1 LLSLCCLCVVFLSCL
16 NCFRFHHIMEGRDSE
31 EEATQ
36 SMSIVNILYFK
47 Y

>member
-1 LLSLCCLCVVFLSCL
+1 
-16 NCFRFHHIMEGRDSE
+16 MEGRDSE